1 MSANLFF
8 LRPNLFL
15 ESREDFFR
23 AAIAIRGYAP
33 TSLLFVPLS
42 GKVCARKHDLER
54 KRCEDNC
61 WGERSSLV
69 RGAKRTENNR
79 PCKRMRGENMA
90 AKTMKT
96 MAKLIE
102 CGLRGEEGRERK
114 GGEKST
120 KSSSSDVMVW
130 LNKRV

>member
-1 MSANLFF
+1 MSANLFH
-8 LRPNLFL
+8 LKPNLFL
-15 ESREDFFR
+15 ARAIFFR

-69 RGAKRTENNR
+69 GVQN
-79 PCKRMRGENMA
+79 
-90 AKTMKT
+90 
-96 MAKLIE
+96 
-102 CGLRGEEGRERK
+102 GLKIIVRARE
-114 GGEKST
+114 
-120 KSSSSDVMVW
+120 
-130 LNKRV
+130 

>member
-1 MSANLFF
+1 MQPRKGDECKSF
-8 LRPNLFL
+8 PL
-15 ESREDFFR
+15 EAEFISRESNFFR

-54 KRCEDNC
+54 KRREDNC

-102 CGLRGEEGRERK
+102 CGLRGEEGRERE

-120 KSSSSDVMVW
+120 KSSSSDVMV
-130 LNKRV
+130 

>member
-1 MSANLFF
+1 MSANLFY
-8 LRPNLFL
+8 LSN
-15 ESREDFFR
+15 FFR
-23 AAIAIRGYAP
+23 AAIATRGYAP

-69 RGAKRTENNR
+69 GAKRTENNR

-114 GGEKST
+114 GGKNPQNHHHLMLWCGY
-120 KSSSSDVMVW
+120 KRVW
-130 LNKRV
+130 LLSPH